1 MNPILK
7 DGGLRSRE
15 DDRLQIRHKVT
26 LTLLAIIYPREY
38 DAPQVLRERITF
50 MKTIIRLDVDQNL

>member
-1 MNPILK
+1 M
-7 DGGLRSRE
+7 
-15 DDRLQIRHKVT
+15 T
-26 LTLLAIIYPREY
+26 LCFVMISEVREY

>member
-1 MNPILK
+1 MGPLYDVCAIFP
-7 DGGLRSRE
+7 RE
-15 DDRLQIRHKVT
+15 D
-26 LTLLAIIYPREY
+26 